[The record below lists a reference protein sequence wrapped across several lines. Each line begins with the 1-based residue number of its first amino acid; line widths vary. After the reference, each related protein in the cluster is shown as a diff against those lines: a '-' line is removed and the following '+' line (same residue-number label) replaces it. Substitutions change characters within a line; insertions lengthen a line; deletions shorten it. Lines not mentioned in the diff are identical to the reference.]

1 LQGEFGYPILL
12 GSLDPE
18 VGLGGSTG
26 RFYSEVAGI
35 ADRQSI
41 TL

>member
-12 GSLDPE
+12 GSLDPA
-18 VGLGGSTG
+18 VGLGASTG
-26 RFYSEVAGI
+26 KFYSEI
-35 ADRQSI
+35 ADIVGRQSI